1 MLDQQMIM
9 VYHIITLAAL
19 AQFVLFVEVLK
30 FSILLYLKSLF
41 SFSFFLHVKENQE
54 SYETFRNILTVKK
67 NIQN

>member
-30 FSILLYLKSLF
+30 FSILLYLKSFFFF
-41 SFSFFLHVKENQE
+41 SPLHVKENQE

-67 NIQN
+67 IFKIN

>member
-30 FSILLYLKSLF
+30 FSILLYLKI
-41 SFSFFLHVKENQE
+41 FFYNFFPSREGK
-54 SYETFRNILTVKK
+54 SRIL
-67 NIQN
+67 

>member
-30 FSILLYLKSLF
+30 FSIFALF
-41 SFSFFLHVKENQE
+41 KEFLFYFISCEGK
-54 SYETFRNILTVKK
+54 
-67 NIQN
+67 